1 MSLCLGCP
9 GHTQAVTLYYCCQC
23 ILLSY
28 YQSQS
33 VTHNT
38 NSCHFK
44 IAVIVFCSCQNLLLL
59 SVFRCHSP
67 ALAYNAIVN
76 GLYHWHTLSP
86 YYPTVWHSIEIFPQ
100 INLSRHFL
108 EPQISLSANCC
119 QSHLNHQWFS
129 LAVNS
134 GADQWFKVKVL
145 ICSNWLTRKGSFT
158 GFFKTSQFSLIS

>member
-9 GHTQAVTLYYCCQC
+9 GQTQADTLYYCCHC
-23 ILLSY
+23 ILLPY

-67 ALAYNAIVN
+67 ALAYNAIVH

-100 INLSRHFL
+100 INLSWHFL
-108 EPQISLSANCC
+108 EPQISLSWHFIETSNKLVCKLLSISSQPSMIQSCC
-119 QSHLNHQWFS
+119 QFWGRSM
-129 LAVNS
+129 
-134 GADQWFKVKVL
+134 
-145 ICSNWLTRKGSFT
+145 I
-158 GFFKTSQFSLIS
+158 